1 MTSPASPVADSS
13 HPEPDD
19 AARLAAVMARAPVAL
34 GFTKGDRFTAAS
46 EQFNNL
52 FGFGEEHDAR
62 DLPAR
67 QLFVSD
73 AAFVG
78 LRDRLA
84 AAFDAGRPLDEE
96 IECVRRDGS
105 RLWARLQASPLGWD
119 TPRAEAMWIFQ
130 DVTAARQQ
138 RMQPTWAARHDPVT
152 ELANRR
158 EFERR
163 LSAHV
168 GSRRHEPVSVLW
180 IDLDRFRNV
189 VEIEGLEVT
198 NHFLRSLGQ
207 MLITKVRAS
216 DPVARME
223 ADHFAVLLPDCDQ
236 HYAEIVAEKIRAAIF
251 TFRMRWGQHRSRIQ
265 ASIGVVQLQP
275 HLDTVELALQA
286 ASDACAQAKAAGG
299 DTVRVYVSPE
309 PAPGAD

>member
-1 MTSPASPVADSS
+1 MTSVDETAQTSG
-13 HPEPDD
+13 
-19 AARLAAVMARAPVAL
+19 ARLHALLARAPVAA
-34 GFTKGDRFTAAS
+34 GFVHGDRFAAVS
-46 EQFNNL
+46 EHFNNL
-52 FGFGEEHDAR
+52 FGLVEEADAES
-62 DLPAR
+62 LAAR
-67 QLFVSD
+67 TLFVSD
-73 AAFVG
+73 SAHAA
-78 LRDRLA
+78 LKDRIA
-84 AAFDAGRPLDEE
+84 AAFGAGRPLDEE
-96 IECVRRDGS
+96 IECVRKDGS
-105 RLWARLQASPLGWD
+105 RLWARLQASPVQWEAATG
-119 TPRAEAMWIFQ
+119 EAMWIFQ
-130 DVTAARQQ
+130 DVTAARQL
-138 RMQPTWAARHDPVT
+138 RMQPTWSARHDLVT

-189 VEIEGLEVT
+189 VAAEGLEVT
-198 NHFLRSLGQ
+198 NHFLRSLAQ

-216 DPVARME
+216 DPIARME

-275 HLDTVELALQA
+275 SFDTVDAVLQA
-286 ASDACAQAKAAGG
+286 GIEAAAQAKASGG
-299 DTVRVYVSPE
+299 DTVRVYVSS
-309 PAPGAD
+309 ADDADAS